1 MEHRSKRRKTWEEI
15 VNFYDNFQS
24 HGSKTTAMINA
35 DAKDRSTRSRP
46 SVTMDPQGASDRIS
60 AQPLHGAL
68 RPEIPISPPKP
79 TRPPSGLQNRDILDG
94 PAVETVVTSVVD
106 VVFES
111 GSSQIAEIT
120 LPALPTVPT
129 VVSFPSYGPLTVPV
143 FPTYPPQTLP
153 TVPSYPFP
161 SSAVPSSTASSSMSI
176 QVPGASSQIVM
187 SSPPSTP
194 LPSESS
200 MSLPSVS
207 TTGGNIASVSTVS
220 PTGNFSTTSFT
231 SIESGTTFTG
241 TTTLSLPY
249 FAGNGTRSAFSSSFL
264 MTAPRTSTT
273 SSTLTFT
280 TTESSSTS
288 ITTSHSLTLS
298 SASSSDSGTGAGAT
312 AGRSGSPAGTTAGSL
327 ASSSAAAGAVSN
339 QNPSPATPAVVGGVV
354 GGVAGLTIILVFL
367 LFLVRWK
374 RRRMLNQQL
383 RDGDP
388 EFAPPGTAQSGMAMA
403 ESAAPL
409 AGTGLVPFFR
419 RLRPHSGQ
427 TIATTTTTASTERG
441 FQNLG
446 GRKIE
451 SVLVSGGDGYGGL
464 APNSAAN
471 LSTTSFYRDA
481 QGNTYGGTGSTPSSM
496 YVGPGSP
503 PTSPRR
509 PPVGASVHPDP
520 RASDKEVAVLRS
532 GPARTPVTTRG
543 FESPPR
549 PVPTRQP
556 TPPPIIR
563 PDAIGR
569 SHPSFD
575 GSRGLLFTSYVHV
588 PAYAANASDTSLLTQ
603 WQAMGR
609 RGKAAVPPLA
619 LLASGAHF
627 LNAYLTRA
635 QPQSLRFVAA
645 GALSLAVLPYT
656 AVALGAT
663 NAELEAREEGEGGS
677 EDVGVGELVRRWGA
691 RSAVRGWL
699 LLASAVVSYDAMLHL
714 TF

>member
-1 MEHRSKRRKTWEEI
+1 MEHRSKRRKTWEAI
-15 VNFYDNFQS
+15 VDLYDSLES
-24 HGSKTTAMINA
+24 HGPKAAAMVNA
-35 DAKDRSTRSRP
+35 VFEDGSTRNTP
-46 SVTMDPQGASDRIS
+46 PVTNPF
-60 AQPLHGAL
+60 HGAL
-68 RPEIPISPPKP
+68 RPEIPISPPNP
-79 TRPPSGLQNRDILDG
+79 TMPPSRLQNRDITDI
-94 PAVETVVTSVVD
+94 PAVDTVVTSVVD
-106 VVFES
+106 IVFES

-153 TVPSYPFP
+153 TVPAYPFP
-161 SSAVPSSTASSSMSI
+161 SSAVPSSTTTSSMSI
-176 QVPGASSQIVM
+176 QVSGASSQAVM

-194 LPSESS
+194 LPSDSV
-200 MSLPSVS
+200 MSLPPMSS
-207 TTGGNIASVSTVS
+207 TSGNTASVSTVS
-220 PTGNFSTTSFT
+220 SAGNFSTTSFT

-241 TTTLSLPY
+241 TTTPSLPY

-273 SSTLTFT
+273 FSISRST

-288 ITTSHSLTLS
+288 ISTSHSLTISSSSS
-298 SASSSDSGTGAGAT
+298 SAAGLGAGAT
-312 AGRSGSPAGTTAGSL
+312 AGRSGSPASTTAGSS
-327 ASSSAAAGAVSN
+327 ASSSAAAGAVAN
-339 QNPSPATPAVVGGVV
+339 QSSSPAIPAVVGGVV
-354 GGVAGLTIILVFL
+354 GGVAGLTIVLVFL
-367 LFLVRWK
+367 LFLLRWK

-383 RDGDP
+383 RDEDP
-388 EFAPPGTAQSGMAMA
+388 EFAPPSTAQSAMAMA

-409 AGTGLVPFFR
+409 AGTGLAPFFR

-464 APNSAAN
+464 APNTAAN
-471 LSTTSFYRDA
+471 LSTSSFYRDA

-503 PTSPRR
+503 PASPRR

-520 RASDKEVAVLRS
+520 RSSDKEVAVLRS

-549 PVPTRQP
+549 SILPPEP
-556 TPPPIIR
+556 IPPPVIR

-575 GSRGLLFTSYVHV
+575 GSRGSKF
-588 PAYAANASDTSLLTQ
+588 AEDLT
-603 WQAMGR
+603 
-609 RGKAAVPPLA
+609 
-619 LLASGAHF
+619 
-627 LNAYLTRA
+627 
-635 QPQSLRFVAA
+635 
-645 GALSLAVLPYT
+645 
-656 AVALGAT
+656 
-663 NAELEAREEGEGGS
+663 
-677 EDVGVGELVRRWGA
+677 
-691 RSAVRGWL
+691 
-699 LLASAVVSYDAMLHL
+699 
-714 TF
+714 

>member
-1 MEHRSKRRKTWEEI
+1 MEHRSKRRKRWEELVSLYDSLKGYGPDSAQM
-15 VNFYDNFQS
+15 VNAN
-24 HGSKTTAMINA
+24 SKGHSTT
-35 DAKDRSTRSRP
+35 SRP
-46 SVTMDPQGASDRIS
+46 SVAMHPPGSSGPIS
-60 AQPLHGAL
+60 PQPLQGAL
-68 RPEIPISPPKP
+68 RPEISLSPPEP
-79 TRPPSGLQNRDILDG
+79 TPPPNRLQRRDMLDG

-120 LPALPTVPT
+120 LTALPTVPT

-153 TVPSYPFP
+153 TVPAYPFP
-161 SSAVPSSTASSSMSI
+161 SSAASSMSI
-176 QVPGASSQIVM
+176 QLPGASSQVVL

-194 LPSESS
+194 LPSDSA

-207 TTGGNIASVSTVS
+207 STGGNSVSVSTVI
-220 PTGNFSTTSFT
+220 PAGNSSTTSFT

-241 TTTLSLPY
+241 STTLSLPY
-249 FAGNGTRSAFSSSFL
+249 FAGNGTRSALGSQFL
-264 MTAPRTSTT
+264 MTAPRTTTTFSSTKPTMTT
-273 SSTLTFT
+273 SISTSVT
-280 TTESSSTS
+280 TTHSS
-288 ITTSHSLTLS
+288 TLS
-298 SASSSDSGTGAGAT
+298 SASSRDSGIGAGAT
-312 AGRSGSPAGTTAGSL
+312 AGPSGSPAGTTAGSS
-327 ASSSAAAGAVSN
+327 ASSSAAAGAASN
-339 QNPSPATPAVVGGVV
+339 QSSSPATPAVVGGVV

-367 LFLVRWK
+367 LFLLRWK

-383 RDGDP
+383 RDEDP
-388 EFAPPGTAQSGMAMA
+388 EFAPPGTARSNIAMA

-464 APNSAAN
+464 IPGNTAN
-471 LSTTSFYRDA
+471 LSTSSFYRDA

-503 PTSPRR
+503 PNSPRR
-509 PPVGASVHPDP
+509 PPAGASVQPDP

-543 FESPPR
+543 FESPPTA
-549 PVPTRQP
+549 VPTPQP

-563 PDAIGR
+563 PDAVGR

-575 GSRGLLFTSYVHV
+575 GSRGSKF
-588 PAYAANASDTSLLTQ
+588 AEDLT
-603 WQAMGR
+603 
-609 RGKAAVPPLA
+609 
-619 LLASGAHF
+619 
-627 LNAYLTRA
+627 
-635 QPQSLRFVAA
+635 
-645 GALSLAVLPYT
+645 
-656 AVALGAT
+656 
-663 NAELEAREEGEGGS
+663 
-677 EDVGVGELVRRWGA
+677 
-691 RSAVRGWL
+691 
-699 LLASAVVSYDAMLHL
+699 
-714 TF
+714 